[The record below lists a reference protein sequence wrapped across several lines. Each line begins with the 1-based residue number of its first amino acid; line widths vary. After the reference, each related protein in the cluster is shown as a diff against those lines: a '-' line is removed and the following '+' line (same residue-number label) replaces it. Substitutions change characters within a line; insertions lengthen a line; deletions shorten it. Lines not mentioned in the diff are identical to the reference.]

1 MPNFGLLF
9 QQLHKIYMLKIS
21 YQFSSRAALGLALG
35 FGGLA
40 TSGIATAAVTL
51 ILEQNTG
58 STSSSVTGLVSGSNF
73 GTTGAAAINS
83 ASSVTSPSVL
93 SPSTT
98 DRAAATSSTG
108 GPTVNTISSS
118 NVGNGYAYSDSLGSK
133 LVRYQATE
141 AGTFYLNTNLAA
153 GSVGTTAGPNG
164 WGTSS
169 AGLVWT
175 ISLGGLLEHS
185 LGITTGVAQPA
196 FGLLGVG
203 SGVPLNTGGVVGT
216 GSITNATNG
225 TSSIY
230 SWGAQSFTDS
240 IQLAA
245 GQFVDVYTTI
255 GSNVRSNYFDD
266 LTTLATCG
274 SSGGFSNCGT
284 SYVNFAASFETS
296 FEPGMVAA
304 VPEPGEWAMML
315 AGLGAV
321 GVIARRRKV
330 AASTLDA

>member
-1 MPNFGLLF
+1 MINIPSQYSL
-9 QQLHKIYMLKIS
+9 
-21 YQFSSRAALGLALG
+21 RAAVSLALG
-35 FGGLA
+35 FGGLMA
-40 TSGIATAAVTL
+40 GGIATAAVTL
-51 ILEQNTG
+51 TPALEQNTG
-58 STSSSVTGLVSGSNF
+58 STSSSVTALVAGSNF

-108 GPTVNTISSS
+108 GPGVNTISVS
-118 NVGNGYAYSDSLGSK
+118 NIGDGYAYSDSLGSK

-141 AGTFYLNTNLAA
+141 AGTFYLKTNIDA
-153 GSVGTTAGPNG
+153 GSTGTTAGPNG
-164 WGTSS
+164 WGTSTT
-169 AGLVWT
+169 GLIWT

-185 LGITTGVAQPA
+185 LAITTGVSQPA
-196 FGLLGVG
+196 FGLTGLG
-203 SGVPLNTGGVVGT
+203 SAAPLNTGGVSGT
-216 GSITNATNG
+216 SSITNAAHG

-240 IQLAA
+240 INLAA
-245 GQFVDVYTTI
+245 GQFVDVYTNL

-266 LTTLATCG
+266 LTTLSTCG

-284 SYVNFAASFETS
+284 SYVNFGASFATS

-315 AGLGAV
+315 AGLSVV
-321 GVIARRRKV
+321 GVMARRRK
-330 AASTLDA
+330 AASVLNA